1 MQLSSSD
8 LGSYSKHGFLLLQ
21 NWLDDEVINAVRQ
34 EAVALA
40 EKESDAR
47 VFEPGGRAVRA
58 IHGCHLENEVMQR
71 LVRHP
76 KLLQPAIQ
84 ILQSDVYVYQF
95 KINLKVGLDGQSWPW
110 HQDFTHWFE
119 EDGLPE
125 PRAVNV
131 GIYLDAVTRF
141 NGPLFIIPGSHRA
154 SKQPSVEQESIGWS
168 AKYRADI
175 KYTMDSEQV
184 KRLIQKY
191 GIQSTEGPPG
201 SALFFDIN
209 VAHGSASNI
218 SPFDRWL
225 LIITYNSVKN
235 IPNLKHDPRPE
246 FLVGRDFSPLQPLVW
261 S

>member
-1 MQLSSSD
+1 MWLSTSD
-8 LGSYSKHGFLLLQ
+8 LDRYSEQGFLLLQ
-21 NWLDDEVINAVRQ
+21 NWLDDNVVNAVRQ
-34 EAVALA
+34 ETVALIA
-40 EKESDAR
+40 KESEAR
-47 VFEPGGRAVRA
+47 IFEPGGRAVRA

-110 HQDFTHWFE
+110 HQDFKHWYE

-125 PRAVNV
+125 PKAVNV
-131 GIYLDAVTRF
+131 GVYLDAVTAF
-141 NGPLFIIPGSHRA
+141 NGPLFIIPGSHQAGR
-154 SKQPSVEQESIGWS
+154 QPSVEQEAIGWS

-175 KYTMDSEQV
+175 KYTMNSEQV
-184 KRLIQKY
+184 KQLIRQH

-201 SALFFDIN
+201 SALFFHVN

-218 SPFDRWL
+218 SPFDRWF
-225 LIITYNSVKN
+225 LIITYNSVENVPK
-235 IPNLKHDPRPE
+235 PRREARPE
-246 FLVGRDFSPLQPLVW
+246 FLVGRDFRPLHPVAW
-261 S
+261 